1 MNENMEQIA
10 PVEQTTEMGQHRDP
24 NIIVAEIRLYSTS
37 ALANLVEA
45 GRRLCELK
53 DTVPHGEFGQ
63 WVEASGHS
71 KSSANNL
78 MRLFEA
84 YGSPQ
89 GSLFGAEVANAQAFG
104 TLNYTKALALL
115 ALPSEA
121 ERVEFMETHDVENMT
136 TRELKKAI
144 KERDDALA
152 ERDAARKDEEAAKK
166 TIAYVSNQAKKD
178 RDEAQQKADA
188 LTEQIRTLEE
198 HNTEIETNAL
208 NLSNE
213 RDDLLAR
220 VKELESAAPNAT
232 EPDKE
237 AIDKAVAEA
246 VEKANAAHAAELEKL
261 KASNEKERKKLEK
274 RIKEV
279 EGEAKA
285 RAEGRSLAEAM
296 NHGAEADELR
306 AEAKKLKEE
315 ADDLRRQ
322 LAMSG
327 ETVVTFKLFFA
338 IWQNDYSK
346 MLAALA
352 KADAETEAKLR
363 AAIKKQME
371 GWLNA

>member
-1 MNENMEQIA
+1 
-10 PVEQTTEMGQHRDP
+10 
-24 NIIVAEIRLYSTS
+24 
-37 ALANLVEA
+37 
-45 GRRLCELK
+45 
-53 DTVPHGEFGQ
+53 
-63 WVEASGHS
+63 
-71 KSSANNL
+71 

-104 TLNYTKALALL
+104 SLNYTKALALL

-121 ERVEFMETHDVENMT
+121 DRVEFMETHDVENMT

-220 VKELESAAPNAT
+220 VKELESAAPNAA

-352 KADAETEAKLR
+352 KADEETGAKLR

-371 GWLNA
+371 GWLNG

>member
-104 TLNYTKALALL
+104 SLNYTKALALL

-121 ERVEFMETHDVENMT
+121 DRVEFMETHDVENMT

-220 VKELESAAPNAT
+220 VKELESAAPNAA

-237 AIDKAVAEA
+237 AIDKAVSEA

-261 KASNEKERKKLEK
+261 KAGEEKKRKALEK
-274 RIKEV
+274 KVADAEKA
-279 EGEAKA
+279 AKD
-285 RAEGRSLAEAM
+285 AEEKAADAGKTAT
-296 NHGAEADELR
+296 GEADELR
-306 AEAKKLKEE
+306 TEAKKLKEE

-327 ETVVTFKLFFA
+327 ETVVTFKLFFT

-352 KADAETEAKLR
+352 KADAETETKLR

>member
-1 MNENMEQIA
+1 METNENMEQIA
-10 PVEQTTEMGQHRDP
+10 PVEQKTEMGQHRDP
-24 NIIVAEIRLYSTS
+24 NIIVAEIRLYSQS
-37 ALANLVEA
+37 ALASLVEA

-104 TLNYTKALALL
+104 SLNYTKALALL

-121 ERVEFMETHDVENMT
+121 ERVEFLETHDVENMS
-136 TRELKKAI
+136 TRDLKKAI
-144 KERDDALA
+144 KERDDAIA

-178 RDEAQQKADA
+178 RDE
-188 LTEQIRTLEE
+188 
-198 HNTEIETNAL
+198 
-208 NLSNE
+208 
-213 RDDLLAR
+213 RDEALAR
-220 VKELESAAPNAT
+220 VKELEESAAQPA

-237 AIDKAVAEA
+237 AIDKAVTEA

-261 KASNEKERKKLEK
+261 KASEEKKRKALEK
-274 RIKEV
+274 KVAAAEKT
-279 EGEAKA
+279 AKD
-285 RAEGRSLAEAM
+285 AEEKAADAGKSAT
-296 NHGAEADELR
+296 GEADELR
-306 AEAKKLKEE
+306 AEAKRLKEE
-315 ADDLRRQ
+315 ADELRRQ

-352 KADAETEAKLR
+352 KADEETGAKLR